1 MSFIRKEP
9 VLTAAGVLAAVSMLF
24 VPPDAVYVRYI
35 DFKTLSCL
43 LCLMISLK
51 GIECEGLLT
60 ALSIKLSSRIKSLR
74 ALGFVLVFL
83 CFFVSMLMTNDVALI
98 AIVPITLAVLF
109 MCRLERY
116 SAFIIVMQTLAANIG
131 SSLTPIGNPQ
141 NLFLFVR
148 YDFHPVRF
156 IMTMLPFVL
165 FGGALL
171 TVFCCLLPRLTL
183 SREPADAPVVRK
195 KAVVVYGA
203 MFLLAVAAVFGLI
216 PYQAAVIIIAA
227 SALWMDRRT
236 LFPHRFNGAPFAA
249 PSDNQPPQRK
259 TKHFVGGVIAKV
271 DYSLLLTFAAIF
283 IFVGNLS
290 RIDCIN
296 SFISGWAQ
304 RDATLTAVISSQ
316 FISNVPAAVMLSG
329 FTDNAAGLLMGVNV
343 GGMGTLI
350 ASMASVI
357 SYKLYMAVF
366 PHGARHYLVLF
377 AALNTLSLGL
387 SILLIQFFDG

>member
-9 VLTAAGVLAAVSMLF
+9 VLMAAGVLAVISMFF
-24 VPPDAVYVRYI
+24 VPPDAAYMQYI

-51 GIECEGLLT
+51 GIEREGLLI
-60 ALSIKLSSRIKSLR
+60 ALSVKLSSRIKNLR
-74 ALGFVLVFL
+74 TLGFFLVFL
-83 CFFVSMLMTNDVALI
+83 CFFISMLMTNDVALI

-116 SAFIIVMQTLAANIG
+116 SAFITVAQTLAANIG

-148 YDFHPVRF
+148 YGFNPVQF
-156 IMTMLPFVL
+156 VLTILPFVL

-171 TVFCCLLPRLTL
+171 AVCCRLLPKLPIE
-183 SREPADAPVVRK
+183 REAVDVPTIRK
-195 KAVVVYGA
+195 KATAAYGA
-203 MFLLAVAAVFGLI
+203 MFILVVVSVFGLI
-216 PYQAAVIIIAA
+216 SYLVTVIIIAT
-227 SALWMDRRT
+227 SAFMVDKRT
-236 LFPHRFNGAPFAA
+236 L
-249 PSDNQPPQRK
+249 
-259 TKHFVGGVIAKV
+259 AKV
-271 DYSLLLTFAAIF
+271 DYSLLLTFIAIF
-283 IFVGNLS
+283 IFVGNIS
-290 RIDCIN
+290 RIDLIN
-296 SFISGWAQ
+296 NFISGWAQ
-304 RDATLTAVISSQ
+304 KDTVLTAVVSSQ

-329 FTDNAAGLLMGVNV
+329 FTDNSTGLLIGVNV

-366 PHGARHYLVLF
+366 PNGGRRYMALF
-377 AALNTLSLGL
+377 TSLNVLSLGL
-387 SILLIQFFDG
+387 SLLFVKCFA